1 MTITVVPS
9 DKDVPLIQNV
19 EGTPKD
25 IAAKLDVF
33 FNTAEFIAQAGGDV
47 AVKEKDRI
55 ESRAIFSGAEEA
67 PTTPSSSA
75 VALHLKALVNEYDHQ
90 VLESNIQARQYIVN
104 RLLSLSDPNP
114 QKLVGNDGQIIEIQP
129 PKPMEQLKALELLGK
144 VSEIGLFM
152 ERVEVNINT
161 KSTAELEEDLVK
173 TLTKYMGNAT
183 IIEDKTDTVL
193 GVDLDEELGRKPKEP
208 VNAEKDP
215 EDGGDL

>member
-33 FNTAEFIAQAGGDV
+33 FNTAQFIEEAGGEVVVDDE
-47 AVKEKDRI
+47 ART
-55 ESRAIFSGAEEA
+55 ESRAIFSGAEQA
-67 PTTPSSSA
+67 PDKPTSSA
-75 VALHLKALVNEYDHQ
+75 VAMHLKALVNEYDYQ

-104 RLLSLSDPNP
+104 RLLDISDPS
-114 QKLVGNDGQIIEIQP
+114 GET
-129 PKPMEQLKALELLGK
+129 KPMEQLKALELLGK

-161 KSTAELEEDLVK
+161 RSTAELEEDLVK
-173 TLTKYMGNAT
+173 TLTKYMGGVKVVESSVDA
-183 IIEDKTDTVL
+183 VL
-193 GVDLDEELGRKPKEP
+193 GVDLDEELGRKPK
-208 VNAEKDP
+208 NAEKDP

>member
-25 IAAKLDVF
+25 IAARLDVF
-33 FNTAEFIAQAGGDV
+33 FNTAAFIEEAGGEV
-47 AVKEKDRI
+47 TVKEKDRI
-55 ESRAIFSGAEEA
+55 ESRAIFNGAEEA
-67 PTTPSSSA
+67 PPTPTSSA

-104 RLLSLSDPNP
+104 RLLDISDPN
-114 QKLVGNDGQIIEIQP
+114 KDT
-129 PKPMEQLKALELLGK
+129 KPMEQLKALELLGK

-161 KSTAELEEDLVK
+161 RSTAELEEDLVK
-173 TLTKYMGNAT
+173 TLTRYMGQASVV
-183 IIEDKTDTVL
+183 ESSVDSVL
-193 GVDLDEELGRKPKEP
+193 GVDLDEELGRKPKQE
-208 VNAEKDP
+208 VKTEEKNEEKDD
-215 EDGGDL
+215 E

>member
-25 IAAKLDVF
+25 IAARLDVF
-33 FNTAEFIAQAGGDV
+33 FNTAAFIEEAGGEV
-47 AVKEKDRI
+47 AVDDEARK
-55 ESRAIFSGAEEA
+55 ESREIFSGSETA
-67 PTTPSSSA
+67 PPTPTSSA

-104 RLLSLSDPNP
+104 RLLDISDPR
-114 QKLVGNDGQIIEIQP
+114 GET
-129 PKPMEQLKALELLGK
+129 KPMEQLKALELLGK

-173 TLTKYMGNAT
+173 TLTRYMGQASVV
-183 IIEDKTDTVL
+183 ESSVDSVL
-193 GVDLDEELGRKPKEP
+193 GVDLDEELGRKPKN
-208 VNAEKDP
+208 VEKDP

>member
-9 DKDVPLIQNV
+9 DKEVPLIQNV

-25 IAAKLDVF
+25 IAARLDVF
-33 FNTAEFIAQAGGDV
+33 FNTAAFIEEAGGEV
-47 AVKEKDRI
+47 AVDDDARK
-55 ESRAIFSGAEEA
+55 ESREIFSGSETA
-67 PTTPSSSA
+67 PPTPTSSA
-75 VALHLKALVNEYDHQ
+75 VALHLKALVNEYDYQ

-104 RLLSLSDPNP
+104 RLLDISDPR
-114 QKLVGNDGQIIEIQP
+114 GET
-129 PKPMEQLKALELLGK
+129 KPMEQLKALELLGK

-173 TLTKYMGNAT
+173 TLTRYMGNAT
-183 IIEDKTDTVL
+183 IVEDKTDNVL
-193 GVDLDEELGRKPKEP
+193 GVDLDEELGRKPKQ
-208 VNAEKDP
+208 AEKDP

>member
-25 IAAKLDVF
+25 IAARLDVF
-33 FNTAEFIAQAGGDV
+33 FNTAAFIEEAGGEV
-47 AVKEKDRI
+47 TVKEKDRI
-55 ESRAIFSGAEEA
+55 ESRAIFNGAEEA
-67 PTTPSSSA
+67 PPTPTSSA

-104 RLLSLSDPNP
+104 RLLDISDPR
-114 QKLVGNDGQIIEIQP
+114 GET
-129 PKPMEQLKALELLGK
+129 KPMEQLKALELLGK

-161 KSTAELEEDLVK
+161 RSTAELEEDLVK
-173 TLTKYMGNAT
+173 TLTRYMGQAN
-183 IIEDKTDTVL
+183 IVEDKTDSVL
-193 GVDLDEELGRKPKEP
+193 GVDLDEELGRKPKQEAKTEEK
-208 VNAEKDP
+208 NEEKDN
-215 EDGGDL
+215 E

>member
-25 IAAKLDVF
+25 IAARLDVF
-33 FNTAEFIAQAGGDV
+33 FNTAAFIEEAGGDV
-47 AVKEKDRI
+47 AIKEKDRV

-104 RLLSLSDPNP
+104 RLLDISDPR
-114 QKLVGNDGQIIEIQP
+114 GET
-129 PKPMEQLKALELLGK
+129 KPMEQLKALELLGK

-173 TLTKYMGNAT
+173 TLTKYMGQASVVSN
-183 IIEDKTDTVL
+183 EVDEVL